1 MNDLHSSKD
10 EVTRNLRAWS
20 AGDKDALDNLLPTVY
35 SELHRQ
41 ASGFMRHERADHTLQ
56 TTALIHET
64 FLKLINQHDVDWQ
77 NRAHFFAIASKVM
90 RRVLLDYARAMNRG
104 KRGAGVEKVVYDET
118 QKTSASAAK
127 PVDILAL
134 DEALT
139 RLEKID
145 EREARIVELRY
156 FGGLSV
162 EETGAVLNISAATVK
177 REWSF
182 AKAWLKQELLK
193 TKDL

>member
-104 KRGAGVEKVVYDET
+104 PS
-118 QKTSASAAK
+118 SASSSSGL
-127 PVDILAL
+127 ISR
-134 DEALT
+134 T
-139 RLEKID
+139 R
-145 EREARIVELRY
+145 
-156 FGGLSV
+156 
-162 EETGAVLNISAATVK
+162 
-177 REWSF
+177 WSRP
-182 AKAWLKQELLK
+182 
-193 TKDL
+193 

>member
-90 RRVLLDYARAMNRG
+90 RRVLLDYARAKNRG